1 MQIAKVAEIF
11 KREGNSI
18 GEYSSDPKRMLN
30 VEVVRPKNPSL
41 IQGYYLWTS
50 QSLASTRKKERG
62 SYNTPTSP
70 MGRKISSGESKDNLC
85 IMLLRPTPRY
95 FPFEDY
101 VWETVRMRG
110 LCHGRQKP
118 VPSSRHDSRMQL
130 GRSNLPP

>member
-1 MQIAKVAEIF
+1 
-11 KREGNSI
+11 
-18 GEYSSDPKRMLN
+18 
-30 VEVVRPKNPSL
+30 
-41 IQGYYLWTS
+41 
-50 QSLASTRKKERG
+50 
-62 SYNTPTSP
+62 

-118 VPSSRHDSRMQL
+118 GPQFKARQSDAT
-130 GRSNLPP
+130 G